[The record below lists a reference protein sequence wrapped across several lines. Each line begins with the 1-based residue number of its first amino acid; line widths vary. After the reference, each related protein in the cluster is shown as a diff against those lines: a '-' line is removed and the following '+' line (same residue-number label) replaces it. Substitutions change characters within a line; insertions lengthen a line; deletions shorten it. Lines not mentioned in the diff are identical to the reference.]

1 MRKLYF
7 FFLLL
12 IITSCST
19 KNVLVDVSSD
29 PNFNNENFNDVF
41 IIVNIWGVSDE
52 ANYYKNLTNHLTAEF
67 KKRGIDATAF
77 IYNKNMVNGDEI
89 LRQKLSIFNP
99 KYIMEFKSV
108 NDIFIVIKEVESEDE
123 IWKAFLRNP
132 YVSSET
138 YTQIIF
144 SELQKHKIIKP
155 Q

>member
-1 MRKLYF
+1 MTR
-7 FFLLL
+7 
-12 IITSCST
+12 
-19 KNVLVDVSSD
+19 
-29 PNFNNENFNDVF
+29 
-41 IIVNIWGVSDE
+41 
-52 ANYYKNLTNHLTAEF
+52 
-67 KKRGIDATAF
+67 IDATAF

-108 NDIFIVIKEVESEDE
+108 NDIFIVIKEVESEDK